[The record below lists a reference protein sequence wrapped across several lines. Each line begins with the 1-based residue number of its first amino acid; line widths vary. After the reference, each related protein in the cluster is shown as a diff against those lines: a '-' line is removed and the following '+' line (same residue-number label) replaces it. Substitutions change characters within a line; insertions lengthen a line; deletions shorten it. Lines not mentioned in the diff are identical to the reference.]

1 MKLLKVRLLFED
13 PCYEEIVDE
22 STDFVTFITEWIGC
36 PPEGTDYIDLEEW
49 QDDDDFWDDVYHF
62 VDDKNIGEERT
73 WRDNNNEELFTI
85 EILGYGD
92 YTTGYS

>member
-1 MKLLKVRLLFED
+1 MEQLLQVRLDIPE
-13 PCYEEIVDE
+13 PGYYEVVDE
-22 STDFVTFITEWIGC
+22 STDFVTVISEEYDY
-36 PPEGTDYIDLEEW
+36 PPEGYATFDEWTDDQE
-49 QDDDDFWDDVYHF
+49 FWNDVYHF